1 MIRAEFDK
9 GQVQRALDAE
19 FVALSRR
26 VRLAMEQA
34 GRDLV
39 LMPLRE
45 MTAAALNSRKL
56 PTAWRGEVFP
66 NRGDPTLSPA
76 FFAYTKSPKIIAAF
90 EEGPTIRPLGG
101 KKFLWIPTENV
112 PRTTGGRRLSPVEL
126 AARIRGKLTLVPSKK
141 GGLVAIGSAKKVS
154 RRAHRRG
161 GKRYNDVR
169 GLTKREAKAGETTE
183 EVVFYILK
191 PQVRLAK
198 RLDVAAIAEKAGASY
213 RISYERAAN
222 SQ

>member
-19 FVALSRR
+19 FTALSRR
-26 VRLAMEQA
+26 VRLATEQS

-39 LMPLRE
+39 LIPLRE

-56 PTAWRGEVFP
+56 PTAWRGRVFP
-66 NRGDPTLSPA
+66 KGGDPTLSPA
-76 FFAYTKSPKIIAAF
+76 FFAYTKAPKIIAAF

-112 PRTTGGRRLSPVEL
+112 PRTRGGGRMDPKTLSERVGALKFVPLKNGGFVAM
-126 AARIRGKLTLVPSKK
+126 AAVSK
-141 GGLVAIGSAKKVS
+141 S
-154 RRAHRRG
+154 RARAHRRVG
-161 GKRYNDVR
+161 TGKGAIRV
-169 GLTKREAKAGETTE
+169 KRNGQMLA
-183 EVVFYILK
+183 FYILK